1 MCDWTLDNRPAA
13 QGIRTTKDVDVITE
27 VASYA
32 EYSMLSERLR
42 ALGLSEDD
50 TEGAPVCRWR
60 HKKNLIVDIM
70 PAEESVL
77 GFTNRW
83 YRPAVESAWVAEI
96 AGLRVRVITPVYFLA
111 TKLDAFN
118 GRGNNDY
125 GGSHDLE
132 DVVAVVDGRPEIVR
146 EVRDAPEDVRV
157 YIASETRRLLETRQ
171 FVDALPGMLL
181 PDSASQA
188 RLPVLR

>member
-1 MCDWTLDNRPAA
+1 MNDPNLSLLEQAVRLLEPLLDQLVLAGGCATGLLITDSAA
-13 QGIRTTKDVDVITE
+13 QGIRTTKDVDVISE

-32 EYSMLSERLR
+32 EYSTLSERLR

-60 HKKNLIVDIM
+60 QKKNLIIDVM
-70 PAEESVL
+70 PVEESVL

-96 AGLRVRVITPVYFLA
+96 AGLRVRVIKPVYFLA

-118 GRGNNDY
+118 GRG
-125 GGSHDLE
+125 
-132 DVVAVVDGRPEIVR
+132 
-146 EVRDAPEDVRV
+146 
-157 YIASETRRLLETRQ
+157 
-171 FVDALPGMLL
+171 
-181 PDSASQA
+181 
-188 RLPVLR
+188 